1 MDGLINKAI
10 ENFVLS
16 IADGETWGRI
26 KGQAGVPHMCFI
38 QTEQY
43 PDSITY
49 DLVMA
54 ASEVLGLEPADVLSG
69 FGRFWSKYS
78 ETLGYNSLLG
88 LSYENF
94 DQFMLNLDDLH
105 SRIALSFPG
114 SQPPS
119 FKVTC
124 NEENGTLNVRYKS
137 HRPGL
142 SPFVEGVFE
151 GLAERFDVSIRIDH
165 EQVDPEDDVQ
175 RYMITHQ
182 ASPATTDPARGR
194 CPFSG
199 TEGFEGLPQPG
210 ED

>member
-1 MDGLINKAI
+1 MDGVINKGI
-10 ENFVLS
+10 EQFVLL
-16 IADGETWGRI
+16 IADEETWCRI
-26 KGQAGVPHMCFI
+26 KNQAEVPYMCFI

-54 ASEVLGLEPADVLSG
+54 ASDVLGLEPADVLSG
-69 FGRFWSKYS
+69 FGRFWAKYS

-88 LSYENF
+88 LSYDDF

-114 SQPPS
+114 SKPPS

-124 NEENGTLNVRYKS
+124 NEEDGILNVRYRS

-151 GLAERFDVSIRIDH
+151 GLAERFDVDIRIDH
-165 EQVDPEDDVQ
+165 EQVDSEDDTEKY
-175 RYMITHQ
+175 RITRQ
-182 ASPATTDPARGR
+182 SSPATTDPARGR

-199 TEGFEGLPQPG
+199 TDGFEELPESA